1 MVRHVTTRYP
11 TTKIICIGFSMGG
24 NIVTKYL
31 GEKKSIPQ
39 IIAGISA
46 CQVVINQCY
55 KLVHTKLTII
65 TISSL
70 TTNAPYFLLIGI

>member
-1 MVRHVTTRYP
+1 MVRQVVARYP

-31 GEKKSIPQ
+31 GERKSIPQ

-46 CQVVINQCY
+46 CQVREVQLSIASD
-55 KLVHTKLTII
+55 LHD
-65 TISSL
+65 
-70 TTNAPYFLLIGI
+70 YFDLSNFYIFTCFIFKGL

>member
-1 MVRHVTTRYP
+1 MVRHVAARYP

-31 GEKKSIPQ
+31 GERKSIPQ

-46 CQVVINQCY
+46 CQVS
-55 KLVHTKLTII
+55 KLHLSMESGMLKI
-65 TISSL
+65 
-70 TTNAPYFLLIGI
+70 

>member
-1 MVRHVTTRYP
+1 MVRHVAARYP

-31 GEKKSIPQ
+31 GERKSIPQ

-46 CQVVINQCY
+46 CQVI
-55 KLVHTKLTII
+55 KLHLSMESGYSQRSFNDCCC
-65 TISSL
+65 ISL
-70 TTNAPYFLLIGI
+70 NLFHF

>member
-55 KLVHTKLTII
+55 KLVHPKI
-65 TISSL
+65 TISIL
-70 TTNAPYFLLIGI
+70 TTKAHYFLLIGI

>member
-1 MVRHVTTRYP
+1 MVRHVSTRYP

-31 GEKKSIPQ
+31 GERKSIPQ

-46 CQVVINQCY
+46 CQVGICWKFISMAVKNVD
-55 KLVHTKLTII
+55 LLTE
-65 TISSL
+65 L
-70 TTNAPYFLLIGI
+70 

>member
-1 MVRHVTTRYP
+1 
-11 TTKIICIGFSMGG
+11 MGG

-46 CQVVINQCY
+46 CQVVINKCY
-55 KLVHTKLTII
+55 KLVHSKPKSPII
-65 TISSL
+65 QRQIP
-70 TTNAPYFLLIGI
+70 NYPA